1 MKLFYFVLL
10 LTFGICNCLY
20 AGQKVEDDFL
30 LRQVGKES
38 SIEENYPPPCGY
50 IADNQRF
57 TTRIFSPFNLAL
69 KSNLLYGALLVPNLG
84 AELYVGKN
92 ISISFTW

>member
-38 SIEENYPPPCGY
+38 STEENYPPPHTV
-50 IADNQRF
+50 ISLITSDLLPE
-57 TTRIFSPFNLAL
+57 FSPL
-69 KSNLLYGALLVPNLG
+69 
-84 AELYVGKN
+84 
-92 ISISFTW
+92 SILR

>member
-1 MKLFYFVLL
+1 YFVLL

-38 SIEENYPPPCGY
+38 STEENYPPHTVISLITSDLLPE
-50 IADNQRF
+50 
-57 TTRIFSPFNLAL
+57 FSPL
-69 KSNLLYGALLVPNLG
+69 
-84 AELYVGKN
+84 
-92 ISISFTW
+92 SILR

>member
-38 SIEENYPPPCGY
+38 STEENPPPHTIISLITIDLLPG
-50 IADNQRF
+50 
-57 TTRIFSPFNLAL
+57 FSPL
-69 KSNLLYGALLVPNLG
+69 
-84 AELYVGKN
+84 
-92 ISISFTW
+92 SILR